1 MIKNGLVIPLL
12 LLITPAISQT
22 THTSQTFWSSQ
33 SQPVISFSFG
43 GTKAKV
49 GNSQEFS
56 IAGDIDNYD
65 YNASHSNTKKF
76 ILGTFIGL
84 ENVLKN
90 NFIVQLGLSFYYL
103 PDNFTSGNGVLTQGI
118 DAQSS
123 DTYNYNYEIKNRQ
136 LMLEGKLLKK
146 LKQSY
151 YPYVSFGLGSSFNQT
166 INYQTTVPS
175 TLTFT
180 PQFSSNKN
188 ISFAYKIGVGVD
200 WQIQDFWR
208 LGIGYRFADLG
219 KANLGSG
226 AIDTTPF
233 SQTLMQNHLYTQE
246 VLVQLTFMF
255 A

>member
-1 MIKNGLVIPLL
+1 LVS
-12 LLITPAISQT
+12 PAICQGTNINQEIYPLQT
-22 THTSQTFWSSQ
+22 H
-33 SQPVISFSFG
+33 PVLSFSFG
-43 GTKAKV
+43 GIQAKV
-49 GNSQEFS
+49 GSSQNIS

-65 YNASHSNTKKF
+65 YNASHSNTNKF
-76 ILGTFIGL
+76 ILGTFIGI

-90 NFIVQLGLSFYYL
+90 NFIAQLGLSFYYL
-103 PDNFTSGNGVLTQGI
+103 PDNFTSGPGVLTQGI

-123 DTYNYNYEIKNRQ
+123 DAYNYTYEIKNRQ

-151 YPYVSFGLGSSFNQT
+151 YPYVSFGFGSSFNQT

-188 ISFAYKIGVGVD
+188 ISFAYKVGAGVD

-233 SQTLMQNHLYTQE
+233 LQTLMQSHLYTQE